1 MITNFTYIHDD
12 AAAAHVLT
20 AAAVAAADQ
29 AVVDDLILV
38 SIYHFQVSAVSSR
51 TPLLLISSPRCET
64 ASDRWHSSRS
74 NPPDKIGLVPLDCKC
89 YVIIIRLNWLIGSKC
104 F

>member
-1 MITNFTYIHDD
+1 MSCADPSLVIHDD
-12 AAAAHVLT
+12 AAAAAHVLT
-20 AAAVAAADQ
+20 AAVAAAVAAADQ

-74 NPPDKIGLVPLDCKC
+74 NPP
-89 YVIIIRLNWLIGSKC
+89 VICQGQT
-104 F
+104 